1 MIGLQE
7 MKRRLEKPDNTEP
20 AKQVLEMLDKG
31 IFDYDEV
38 NIFGTGIGAGGS
50 RHSEKQKA
58 IKPADY
64 AELKE
69 SIKNIPLREFLA
81 SSGTTGIAGD

>member
-7 MKRRLEKPDNTEP
+7 MKRRLEKPDNVH
-20 AKQVLEMLDKG
+20 AGKQVLEMLDHG
-31 IFDYDEV
+31 YFDYDEI
-38 NIFGTGIGAGGS
+38 NIFGTGMGIGGT
-50 RHSEKQKA
+50 RHSEKQTP
-58 IKPADY
+58 IKPADF